1 MSKTNEEIEVIKGT
15 GNVRFEKLSR
25 YAKIRSPLEKF
36 EVVEQKIE
44 FRKDPLINH
53 WSRINQLRADRVK
66 QAFAPGE
73 DFETNLQSVVENSAK
88 KCFFCPENMTKF
100 TPKFSEDLGLGE
112 RITVGEFNLFPNLYV
127 FSQYHAVGT
136 LGNDHFTQLD
146 KFTPKIWQEAIEG
159 TMKFFK
165 AVHNSDKNVKYPSI
179 NFNFLPPSA
188 SSIIHPHIQV
198 IQDIKATKLT
208 EKLLRKSQ
216 QYTNETKSNYW
227 LDLIA
232 SERNLGERFIAEN
245 EFMTWLATYSPM
257 GKNELTGIVT
267 IPKTD
272 ISTFTKADSRDLAV
286 GLTKAFKALYLARGA
301 TSVNM
306 ALYLGPIGQDRSDDY
321 RINLKIVSRPNL
333 LPNYTGDIGFM
344 ELLHY
349 EPIAAASPES
359 IAETVQKY
367 F

>member
-1 MSKTNEEIEVIKGT
+1 MNKTKEDIDVIKGK
-15 GNVRFEKLSR
+15 GNIRFEKLSR
-25 YAKIRSPLEKF
+25 FAKIRSPLEKF
-36 EVVEQKIE
+36 EIVEQKIE
-44 FRKDPLINH
+44 YRKDPLINH
-53 WSRINQLRADRVK
+53 WSRINKLRADRVK
-66 QAFAPGE
+66 QATIPGE
-73 DFETNLQSVVENSAK
+73 NFESNLQSVVENSAK
-88 KCFFCPENMTKF
+88 KCFFCPENLENS
-100 TPKFSEDLGLGE
+100 TPKFHEELRIGE
-112 RITVGEFNLFPNLYV
+112 RITVGDFNLVPNLYV
-127 FSQYHAVGT
+127 FSQYHAVGI
-136 LGNDHFTQLD
+136 LGNDHFTQLNE
-146 KFTPKIWQEAIEG
+146 FTPKIWQEAIEG
-159 TMKFFK
+159 SIKFFK
-165 AVHNSDKNVKYPSI
+165 AVYDFDKNIKYPSI

-188 SSIIHPHIQV
+188 SSIIHPHIQI
-198 IQDIKATKLT
+198 IQDIKPTKLT

-216 QYTNETKSNYW
+216 QYANESKSNYW

-232 SERNLGERFIAEN
+232 SERDLDERFISEN

-272 ISTFTKADSRDLAV
+272 ITSFTNADIKELAD
-286 GLTKAFKALYLARGA
+286 GLTKAYKALYLGRGA

-306 ALYLGPIGQDRSDDY
+306 ALYLGPIGQDRSEDY

-359 IAETVQKY
+359 IAETVQKH